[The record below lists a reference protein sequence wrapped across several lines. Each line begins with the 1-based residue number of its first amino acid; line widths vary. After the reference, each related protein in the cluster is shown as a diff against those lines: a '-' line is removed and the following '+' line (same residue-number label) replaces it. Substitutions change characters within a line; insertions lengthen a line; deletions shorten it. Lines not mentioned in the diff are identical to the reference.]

1 MEHVSIQNPDMAWP
15 IAANIL
21 FPPDFD
27 RDHTYP
33 TVVALH
39 PFGSCKEQ
47 TAGNV
52 YGPALAKDGFVV
64 IVYDASFQGESGGS
78 PRWIE
83 DPTQRVEDVSR
94 VIDYAVTLPYVDAD
108 RIGVLGVCGGGGYAL
123 NATLTEKRIKAV
135 VSITGVNIGRLFRED
150 FSQFNPLGALDAMAA
165 HRTAEARGE
174 EPQVNELLPA
184 SPEAAKAS
192 GQTDRDVLEATD
204 YYKTPR
210 GQRPGGPARM
220 LFSHAQKTLAWDAFA
235 FAETLL
241 TQPVMVVI
249 GQKVGSFGAFRD
261 GMEIYGR
268 ATASK
273 DRQLV
278 SLEHASHYD
287 LYDKPEA
294 VGQALEKA
302 IPFLKKHLGFG
313 QGMVGAIKRVAA
325 KAMS

>member
-1 MEHVSIQNPDMAWP
+1 MQAVKIQNNDMAWH

-21 FPPDFD
+21 FPPDFIET
-27 RDHTYP
+27 HKYP
-33 TVVALH
+33 TIVAVH

-52 YGPALAKDGFVV
+52 YGPALAKEGFVI
-64 IVYDASFQGESGGS
+64 IVYDASFQGGSGGT

-94 VIDYAVTLPYVDAD
+94 VIDYAVSLSYVDAD
-108 RIGVLGVCGGGGYAL
+108 RIGVLGICGGGGYAL
-123 NATLTEKRIKAV
+123 NASLTEKRIKAV

-150 FSQFNPLGALDAMAA
+150 FSQFEPEAALEAMAA

-174 EPQVNELLPA
+174 ELKVNELLPS
-184 SPEAAKAS
+184 SPEAAAAS
-192 GQTDRDVLEATD
+192 GKTERDIFEATD

-210 GQRPGGPARM
+210 GQAPGGPAKM

-235 FAETLL
+235 FAEVLL
-241 TQPVMVVI
+241 TQPVMVVV
-249 GQKVGSFGAFRD
+249 GQTVGSFGAFRD

-268 ATASK
+268 ATASQ

-278 SLEHASHYD
+278 SLENTSHYD
-287 LYDKPEA
+287 LYDKPSA
-294 VGQALEKA
+294 VESALEKV
-302 IPFLKKHLGFG
+302 IPFLRGHLGLA
-313 QGMVGAIKRVAA
+313 QGVVGAIKRVAA
-325 KAMS
+325 KVMS

>member
-1 MEHVSIQNPDMAWP
+1 MQTVKIQNPDMAWP

-21 FPPDFD
+21 VPPDFND
-27 RDHTYP
+27 GHKYP
-33 TVVALH
+33 AVVALH

-47 TAGNV
+47 TSGNV
-52 YGPALAKDGFVV
+52 YGAALAKEGFVV
-64 IVYDASFQGESGGS
+64 VVFDASFQGESGGS

-150 FSQFNPLGALDAMAA
+150 FSQFNPLGALEAMAA
-165 HRTAEARGE
+165 HRTGEARGD
-174 EPQVNELLPA
+174 PLKVNELLPA
-184 SPEAAKAS
+184 DPEAARKS
-192 GQTDRDVLEATD
+192 GQTERDVFEATD

-210 GQRPGGPARM
+210 GQSPGGPARM

-235 FAETLL
+235 FAELLL
-241 TQPVMVVI
+241 TQPVMIVI

-278 SLEHASHYD
+278 SLENASHYD

-294 VGQALEKA
+294 VGPALEKA
-302 IPFLKKHLGFG
+302 VPFLKKHLGFS
-313 QGMVGAIKRVAA
+313 QGVVGAVKRAAA